1 MRISDWSSDVCSS
14 DLEHIPE
21 VGDYHVYDLGTYS
34 FIITRVAA
42 DDIRAYYNACL
53 HRGTKLRASGTEG
66 NTEEFKCTFHGWTWN
81 LVCSHKETL
90 FDWDFTQVDL
100 KTLTLPTV
108 RGERLRGFL
117 LSPLD
122 AHPLPL
128 AHRISGGKG
137 EERADQ

>member
-14 DLEHIPE
+14 DL
-21 VGDYHVYDLGTYS
+21 LGTYS

-81 LVCSHKETL
+81 LDGSHKETL
-90 FDWDFTQVDL
+90 CDWDFPHVDF
-100 KTLTLPTV
+100 KNLTLPQV
-108 RGERLRGFL
+108 RVERLGGFVRSEEHTSEL
-117 LSPLD
+117 QSLM
-122 AHPLPL
+122 
-128 AHRISGGKG
+128 RISYAVFCLNTKKY
-137 EERADQ
+137 

>member
-1 MRISDWSSDVCSS
+1 MIQRQRIYKSTKTLFPYTTLFRSKTWQFACRE
-14 DLEHIPE
+14 EHIPE

-81 LVCSHKETL
+81 LDGSHKETL
-90 FDWDFTQVDL
+90 CDWDFPHVDF
-100 KTLTLPTV
+100 KNLTLPQV
-108 RGERLRGFL
+108 RETGRASVGEKVGQ
-117 LSPLD
+117 
-122 AHPLPL
+122 HV
-128 AHRISGGKG
+128 
-137 EERADQ
+137 